1 MSVDDKAAI
10 LIIFGLFALVIL
22 TVETLKAFDKQHD
35 ERTNRDLQS
44 ARETLQ
50 DQAGDR

>member
-1 MSVDDKAAI
+1 MSVDDKSAL
-10 LIIFGLFALVIL
+10 LITFGLFSLVIL

-44 ARETLQ
+44 IGKALQ
-50 DQAGDR
+50 DQVGDR